1 MRAYGWPETCS
12 TVDIRNMSK
21 WRHRFKITVF
31 DEDTFSEVRVVR
43 TTLRRSVVG
52 AAAAVGVI
60 AALVYAIVA
69 QTPLREH
76 VVPGYVSDRTKREMT
91 QARQLA
97 DSAWLLLEQNNRV
110 VEAMR
115 HALAGDSTAMAF
127 LRLGESS
134 SWADRPDSMRTASFS
149 QLGNLEVGA
158 SEQALRDQVAR
169 EDAFSLRSKALGSS
183 SNQMGFPFAP
193 LVGGVSSGLNVAGG
207 HRGVDL
213 VAPDGSAIQAV
224 DDGFVVLNAYTVETG
239 YTMVLQH
246 RGDRLSV
253 YKHCAQLL
261 KQQGDV
267 VSGGEVIALLGNTG
281 ELTSGPH
288 LHFEWWV
295 RGQAVDPT
303 PWMGMPVSPL

>member
-1 MRAYGWPETCS
+1 
-12 TVDIRNMSK
+12 MSK

-76 VVPGYVSDRTKREMT
+76 VVPGYVSDQTKREMT

-115 HALAGDSTAMAF
+115 HALSGDSTAMAF

-149 QLGNLEVGA
+149 QLGNVEVGS
-158 SEQALRDQVAR
+158 SEQALRDQVATGGCV
-169 EDAFSLRSKALGSS
+169 FPSKQGPGVQQQPNGVPVCAPRGRRVFRFERGWGAPRGGSC
-183 SNQMGFPFAP
+183 GA
-193 LVGGVSSGLNVAGG
+193 
-207 HRGVDL
+207 
-213 VAPDGSAIQAV
+213 
-224 DDGFVVLNAYTVETG
+224 
-239 YTMVLQH
+239 
-246 RGDRLSV
+246 
-253 YKHCAQLL
+253 
-261 KQQGDV
+261 
-267 VSGGEVIALLGNTG
+267 
-281 ELTSGPH
+281 
-288 LHFEWWV
+288 
-295 RGQAVDPT
+295 
-303 PWMGMPVSPL
+303 

>member
-1 MRAYGWPETCS
+1 
-12 TVDIRNMSK
+12 
-21 WRHRFKITVF
+21 
-31 DEDTFSEVRVVR
+31 
-43 TTLRRSVVG
+43 
-52 AAAAVGVI
+52 
-60 AALVYAIVA
+60 
-69 QTPLREH
+69 
-76 VVPGYVSDRTKREMT
+76 
-91 QARQLA
+91 
-97 DSAWLLLEQNNRV
+97 
-110 VEAMR
+110 
-115 HALAGDSTAMAF
+115 
-127 LRLGESS
+127 
-134 SWADRPDSMRTASFS
+134 MRTASFS
-149 QLGNLEVGA
+149 QLGNVEVGA

-239 YTMVLQH
+239 YTLVLQH